1 VAEPI
6 APRPQPTAVEP
17 AETQASTVVIE
28 VPPPPRKRRR
38 WIGVLIALVILAV
51 LLVVAFFVADAW
63 ARDYAKSY
71 VRDRVVE
78 VLKLDPAS
86 DVAVDVG
93 DGSILL
99 QAATGSLDEVTVEVA
114 ELTFGDVTGSA
125 RVAATGVPLDSTRPV
140 QTLDIDVSVSEEN
153 VKKLSGLL
161 SGTPLES
168 IALTDGLIRIGTEFN
183 LIFFSVP
190 VAVDLQPSAQDG
202 GINFDPVTIV
212 LGENEISVAELRA
225 NPQLGGL
232 AEGLL
237 ASQQF
242 CVAEYLPQ
250 ALVVDGVE
258 VEGSNLV
265 ISIDG
270 GGAAL
275 GGPELATL
283 GTCP

>member
-1 VAEPI
+1 MAEPL
-6 APRPQPTAVEP
+6 APRPESAPAPEP
-17 AETQASTVVIE
+17 SVSETVVIE

-38 WIGVLIALVILAV
+38 WIGMLIVLVILVV
-51 LLVVAFFVADAW
+51 LLVVGFFVADAW

-71 VRDRVVE
+71 VRDRVIE

-99 QAATGSLDEVTVEVA
+99 QAATGSLDEVTVDVA

-125 RVAATGVPLDSTRPV
+125 RVSATGVPLDSTQPV

-168 IALTDGLIRIGTEFN
+168 IALADGLIRIGTEFN

-190 VAVDLQPSAQDG
+190 VAVDLQPAANDG
-202 GINFDPVTIV
+202 GITFDPVTIV
-212 LGENEISVAELRA
+212 LGESEISVAELRA

-250 ALVVDGVE
+250 ALTVTDVDVVGTD
-258 VEGSNLV
+258 LV

-270 GGAAL
+270 AGAAL
-275 GGPELATL
+275 GGPELATP

>member
-1 VAEPI
+1 MAEPL
-6 APRPQPTAVEP
+6 QPVPER
-17 AETQASTVVIE
+17 TVVVE
-28 VPPPPRKRRR
+28 VPPPAPRKRRR
-38 WIGVLIALVILAV
+38 WIGVVIALAVLVV
-51 LLVVAFFVADAW
+51 LLVVGFFVADAY

-71 VRDRVVE
+71 VRDRIIE
-78 VLKLDPAS
+78 VLKLDPES

-99 QAATGSLDEVTVEVA
+99 QAIGGRLDEVTVDVA
-114 ELTFGDVTGSA
+114 ELTFGDITGSA
-125 RVAATGVPLDSTRPV
+125 HIGATAVPFDGAQPV
-140 QTLDIDVSVSEEN
+140 GTLDIVVSVSEEN
-153 VKKLSGLL
+153 VQKLSGLL
-161 SGTPLES
+161 SGTALES
-168 IALTDGLIRIGTEFN
+168 ITLNEGFIRIGTEFN
-183 LIFFSVP
+183 LIFFTVP

-202 GINFDPVTIV
+202 GIGFEPVTIV
-212 LGENEISVAELRA
+212 LGENEISVAELRD

-232 AEGLL
+232 ADSLL

-242 CVAEYLPQ
+242 CVAEYLPE

-258 VEGSNLV
+258 VVGTELV

-270 GGAAL
+270 DGTAL